1 MTSKHSTAVSCH
13 HNSAW
18 STALTTAAGSLLL
31 MAAACGAEAVKPTA
45 PSQASPATAAP
56 SVGAAGT
63 PAANSMNAPKA
74 GQSAAAP
81 AATAPAAPKAMQTS
95 APATTNTAAAMPVG
109 AAGTGAANPAEAEN
123 GASAAGSGGS
133 ETPTT
138 SGGCLDT
145 VTDFSTKGPF
155 EFELKMDGPVF
166 MWVPKVPA
174 GCKIPVT
181 HLANGTG
188 AGCMNYEEINSH
200 LASHGFLASCY
211 DNPNTGAGDQGVMA
225 LEKVFELYP
234 DLADKKIGS
243 TGHSQGGQASFIVL
257 QKAEA
262 KFGPDYTYCGLAMEP
277 ASGFGAQ
284 PSGGTWASFYGMI
297 KSPMFMFS
305 GTADALV
312 SAAWVGSAYQAMGDI
327 EAYWWSAI
335 GATHVPT
342 PDAHT
347 MQVAVPWFRWKL
359 LGDKKACE
367 AFKALPDTDQW
378 DAVQSKNEAP
388 CE

>member
-1 MTSKHSTAVSCH
+1 MKPEHTAAVSSKPYLKIAGCY
-13 HNSAW
+13 
-18 STALTTAAGSLLL
+18 LLLTAAG
-31 MAAACGAEAVKPTA
+31 CGAEPANTMKAASMAPAATSA
-45 PSQASPATAAP
+45 PSSAAAGSRAAP
-56 SVGAAGT
+56 TSAQ
-63 PAANSMNAPKA
+63 A
-74 GQSAAAP
+74 GQSAMAP
-81 AATAPAAPKAMQTS
+81 TTTTTTTAPKVMD
-95 APATTNTAAAMPVG
+95 
-109 AAGTGAANPAEAEN
+109 TGANMPPAMKPSTTTTTTANAGSG
-123 GASAAGSGGS
+123 GASASPSAAGSSAPAAEGGS
-133 ETPTT
+133 ET
-138 SGGCLDT
+138 GGHCLDV
-145 VTDFSTKGPF
+145 VTDYASKGPF
-155 EFELKMDGPVF
+155 EFELKTEGQVF

-188 AGCMNYEEINSH
+188 AGCMNYEEINSY

-211 DNPNTGAGDQGVMA
+211 DNPNTGAGDQGIMA

-257 QKAEA
+257 QKAEV
-262 KFGPDYTYCGLAMEP
+262 KFGSDFTYAGLAMEP

-284 PSGGTWASFYGMI
+284 PSGGTWASLYGMI

-312 SAAWVGSAYQAMGDI
+312 AAGWVGSAYNAMGDI

-347 MQVAVPWFRWKL
+347 QQVAIPWFRWKL

-367 AFKALPDTDQW
+367 AFKALPDGDQW

>member
-1 MTSKHSTAVSCH
+1 MEREHLVAVGPRFSVSCG
-13 HNSAW
+13 SCFRV
-18 STALTTAAGSLLL
+18 AGWALLL
-31 MAAACGAEAVKPTA
+31 MAAACGAESAKPMPA
-45 PSQASPATAAP
+45 MGAS
-56 SVGAAGT
+56 SV
-63 PAANSMNAPKA
+63 
-74 GQSAAAP
+74 AAA
-81 AATAPAAPKAMQTS
+81 
-95 APATTNTAAAMPVG
+95 
-109 AAGTGAANPAEAEN
+109 
-123 GASAAGSGGS
+123 GASAAPGAGVSPTAQAGRAAPNPGTGPGTMAMPATQPPATNTGSTAPVDNGGTPPTAAAGAGGDVPAAEGGDVPSTEGGS
-133 ETPTT
+133 
-138 SGGCLDT
+138 CLDV
-145 VTDFSTKGPF
+145 VTDYASMGPF
-155 EFELKMDGPVF
+155 EFELVMDGQIF

-174 GCKIPVT
+174 GCKVPVT

-188 AGCMNYEEINSH
+188 AGCMNYEEINSY

-211 DNPNTGAGDQGVMA
+211 NSPNTGAGDQGIMA
-225 LEKVFELYP
+225 LDKVFELYP

-257 QKAEA
+257 QYAEEM
-262 KFGPDYTYCGLAMEP
+262 FGPDFKYAGLAMEP

-284 PSGGTWASFYGMI
+284 PSKGPWASIYGMI

-312 SAAWVGSAYQAMGDI
+312 AAPWVGSAYGAMGEI

-347 MQVAVPWFRWKL
+347 QQVAIPWFRWKL

-367 AFKALPDTDQW
+367 AFKALPDGDQW
-378 DAVQSKNEAP
+378 DAVDSKNEAP

>member
-1 MTSKHSTAVSCH
+1 V
-13 HNSAW
+13 
-18 STALTTAAGSLLL
+18 
-31 MAAACGAEAVKPTA
+31 
-45 PSQASPATAAP
+45 
-56 SVGAAGT
+56 
-63 PAANSMNAPKA
+63 
-74 GQSAAAP
+74 
-81 AATAPAAPKAMQTS
+81 
-95 APATTNTAAAMPVG
+95 
-109 AAGTGAANPAEAEN
+109 
-123 GASAAGSGGS
+123 
-133 ETPTT
+133 PTT
-138 SGGCLDT
+138 EGGTSTGSCLDM
-145 VTDFSTKGPF
+145 VTDYASMGPF
-155 EFELKMDGPVF
+155 EFELKMDGPIF

-174 GCKIPVT
+174 GCKVPVT

-188 AGCMNYEEINSH
+188 AGCMNYEEINSY

-211 DNPNTGAGDQGVMA
+211 DSPNTGAGDQGLMA

-257 QKAEA
+257 QKAET
-262 KFGPDYTYCGLAMEP
+262 KFGPDFKYAGLAMEP

-284 PSGGTWASFYGMI
+284 PSGGTWASIYGMI

-312 SAAWVGSAYQAMGDI
+312 AAPWVGSAYSAMGEI

-347 MQVAVPWFRWKL
+347 QQVAIPWFR
-359 LGDKKACE
+359 
-367 AFKALPDTDQW
+367 
-378 DAVQSKNEAP
+378 
-388 CE
+388 